1 MPHMILTVVLIV
13 ICSYLFWLIS
23 VRRYRADTEGSVVSG
38 DPVPEEK
45 LYVLHKTEN
54 GERILF
60 DGDSYFSWEGE
71 FDEAAETWVWD
82 WHGRMGQ
89 GLGFLAKEDALFPDG
104 ELFTLRGCKDILL
117 AFLPSDGWPV
127 TDMKLF
133 LREGQTLPTVRADGF
148 SCAEVFRIEGEFEE
162 ENYEKIAD
170 ITDGEQIRSLATLWL
185 EGENYFPPEGDY
197 ERYRV
202 RLYSSEIPGLY
213 VNVNV
218 HVNRALQCYSVEKY
232 RFSGDALLSVEEG
245 IRWFG

>member
-133 LREGQTLPTVRADGF
+133 LREAFIFIKRFFSSSSLSAIRVVSSAYLRLLIFLPAILI
-148 SCAEVFRIEGEFEE
+148 SACASSSPAF
-162 ENYEKIAD
+162 
-170 ITDGEQIRSLATLWL
+170 LL
-185 EGENYFPPEGDY
+185 
-197 ERYRV
+197 
-202 RLYSSEIPGLY
+202 LYSADKLNKQGNNIQP
-213 VNVNV
+213 
-218 HVNRALQCYSVEKY
+218 
-232 RFSGDALLSVEEG
+232 
-245 IRWFG
+245 